1 VAEWHPPVSRT
12 CAWCCIIVIVQVLLC
27 IACVK
32 RGDPVRGKQFF
43 SSTCDACHY
52 ANAGLDLAGL
62 YRRKMLSNGAA
73 VNDENIERLIRKGDH
88 LMLGY
93 HDRIT
98 EEQMRDLIAYLRTL

>member
-1 VAEWHPPVSRT
+1 
-12 CAWCCIIVIVQVLLC
+12 
-27 IACVK
+27 
-32 RGDPVRGKQFF
+32 
-43 SSTCDACHY
+43 
-52 ANAGLDLAGL
+52 
-62 YRRKMLSNGAA
+62 MLSNGAA